1 MHLGSRLGAD
11 GSFSLWSEAF
21 GEGFHSAAGALSE
34 AQEKFVR
41 PSQLER
47 WRPGQGL
54 VVVEVAVGTGTNTA
68 ALLQATAG
76 LDLPL
81 QWWGL
86 EQDPQPLALA
96 LASECFRSQWPAP
109 TLARLEDLVQSDR
122 LLWGDGRQAITRLPA
137 ALQGGCD
144 LVWLD
149 AFSPRRCPQLWS
161 LEFLAQLA
169 ALLRPQGRL
178 ITYSS
183 AAAVRAALVAAGLQL
198 ASIAASD
205 VEHDS
210 QNLSRNVPQN
220 HSQAVSQPW
229 SSGTVASPTPLV
241 DAWPLRSLTAME
253 WDHLHCA
260 AAEPYRDPTGQAS
273 AATLLAERRVRQSQS
288 TADSGSAWRRRW
300 GVASG
305 FCQGRGLA
313 IGDGVIQQRAAQ
325 AHRHG
330 AQDDR
335 DQKGEEQLCNQ
346 IRPPINSEHDSEL

>member
-1 MHLGSRLGAD
+1 MTPPLDPAAGSALLTPRSGAD
-11 GSFSLWSEAF
+11 GSFSLWSGAF

-34 AQEKFVR
+34 AQQKFVR

-47 WRPGQGL
+47 WRPGQEL

-68 ALLQATAG
+68 ALLQAAAG
-76 LDLPL
+76 LGLPL

-86 EQDPQPLALA
+86 EQDRQPLALA
-96 LASECFRSQWPAP
+96 LASAAFRSQWSEV
-109 TLARLEDLVQSDR
+109 TLSRLEALGQSQR
-122 LLWGDGRQAITRLPA
+122 LLWGDGRQAVSRLPA

-169 ALLRPQGRL
+169 ALLKPEGRL

-183 AAAVRAALVAAGLQL
+183 AAAVRGALVAAGLQL

-205 VEHDS
+205 SE
-210 QNLSRNVPQN
+210 Q
-220 HSQAVSQPW
+220 W
-229 SSGTVASPTPLV
+229 SSGTVAAPTAMG
-241 DAWPLRSLTAME
+241 DSFPLRSLSAME
-253 WDHLHCA
+253 WDHLFCS

-273 AATLLAERRVRQSQS
+273 ATTLLAERQLRQSQS
-288 TADSGSAWRRRW
+288 NAISGSAWRRRW

-305 FCQGRGLA
+305 FCQQRGLP
-313 IGDGVIQQRAAQ
+313 IQ
-325 AHRHG
+325 
-330 AQDDR
+330 
-335 DQKGEEQLCNQ
+335 
-346 IRPPINSEHDSEL
+346 

>member
-1 MHLGSRLGAD
+1 MDPGAGPADLTPRSGAD

-34 AQEKFVR
+34 AQEKFVH

-47 WRPGQGL
+47 WRPGKGL

-68 ALLQATAG
+68 ALLQAAAG

-96 LASECFRSQWPAP
+96 LASDTFRSQWPSS
-109 TLARLEDLVQSDR
+109 TLARLEALGQSDR
-122 LLWGDGRQAITRLPA
+122 LLWGDGRQAVTRLPT

-169 ALLRPQGRL
+169 ALLKPEGRL
-178 ITYSS
+178 ITYCS
-183 AAAVRAALVAAGLQL
+183 AAAVRAALVAAGLHL
-198 ASIAASD
+198 ATIAASTPQ
-205 VEHDS
+205 HYL
-210 QNLSRNVPQN
+210 QQWSR
-220 HSQAVSQPW
+220 
-229 SSGTVASPTPLV
+229 GTVASPTPLG
-241 DAWPLRSLTAME
+241 DSDPLRTLTAME
-253 WDHLHCA
+253 WDHLLCS

-273 AATLLAERRVRQSQS
+273 AATLLAERQLRQGQS
-288 TADSGSAWRRRW
+288 TAVSGSAWRRRW
-300 GVASG
+300 GVTSG
-305 FCQGRGLA
+305 F
-313 IGDGVIQQRAAQ
+313 
-325 AHRHG
+325 
-330 AQDDR
+330 
-335 DQKGEEQLCNQ
+335 
-346 IRPPINSEHDSEL
+346 S

>member
-1 MHLGSRLGAD
+1 LDPGAGPADLSPRSGAD
-11 GSFSLWSEAF
+11 GSFSLWSATF
-21 GEGFHSAAGALSE
+21 GEGFHSAAGALAE
-34 AQEKFVR
+34 AQEKFVG

-47 WRPGQGL
+47 WRPGQAL

-68 ALLQATAG
+68 ALLQATAD

-96 LASECFRSQWPAP
+96 LASASFRRQWPGS
-109 TLARLEDLVQSDR
+109 TLERLEALGQGDR
-122 LLWGDGRQAITRLPA
+122 LLWGDGRQAVRRLPA

-169 ALLRPQGRL
+169 ALLKPQGRL

-183 AAAVRAALVAAGLQL
+183 AAAVRSALVAAGLQL
-198 ASIAASD
+198 ATIAASSPQHD
-205 VEHDS
+205 GQHDGRHDAHQDS
-210 QNLSRNVPQN
+210 QHWSR
-220 HSQAVSQPW
+220 
-229 SSGTVASPTPLV
+229 GTVASPLPLG
-241 DAWPLRSLTAME
+241 DSGPLRSLTAME

-260 AAEPYRDPTGQAS
+260 AAEPYRDPTSQAS
-273 AATLLAERRVRQSQS
+273 GATLLAERRVRQSQG
-288 TADSGSAWRRRW
+288 TAVSGSAWRRRW

-305 FCQGRGLA
+305 FSQGR
-313 IGDGVIQQRAAQ
+313 
-325 AHRHG
+325 
-330 AQDDR
+330 
-335 DQKGEEQLCNQ
+335 N
-346 IRPPINSEHDSEL
+346 P

>member
-1 MHLGSRLGAD
+1 MTGPFDPGAGPADLSPRSGAD
-11 GSFSLWSEAF
+11 GSFSLWSATF

-34 AQEKFVR
+34 AREKFVA

-76 LDLPL
+76 LDLRL

-96 LASECFRSQWPAP
+96 LASASFRHQWPDSIVDR
-109 TLARLEDLVQSDR
+109 LAALGQSDR
-122 LLWGDGRQAITRLPA
+122 LFWGDGRQAVRRLPA
-137 ALQGGCD
+137 ALQGACD

-169 ALLRPQGRL
+169 SLLKPQGRL

-183 AAAVRAALVAAGLQL
+183 AAAVRAGLVAAGLQL
-198 ASIAASD
+198 ATIAASAPQ
-205 VEHDS
+205 HDS
-210 QNLSRNVPQN
+210 QNHSQNVSQN
-220 HSQAVSQPW
+220 HSQPVSQPW
-229 SSGTVASPTPLV
+229 SSGTVASPTPLG

-288 TADSGSAWRRRW
+288 TAVSGSAWRRRW

-305 FCQGRGLA
+305 FCQGRSFPIEEG
-313 IGDGVIQQRAAQ
+313 GGHQG
-325 AHRHG
+325 G
-330 AQDDR
+330 AQGHQHKEGE
-335 DQKGEEQLCNQ
+335 DQW
-346 IRPPINSEHDSEL
+346 

>member
-1 MHLGSRLGAD
+1 MIWPLDPESVPAALTPRSGAD

-21 GEGFHSAAGALSE
+21 GEGFHSAAGALVE

-68 ALLQATAG
+68 ALLRASAG

-96 LASECFRSQWPAP
+96 LASATFRSQWPDA
-109 TLARLEDLVQSDR
+109 TLSRLEALGRSER

-137 ALQGGCD
+137 TLQGNCD

-169 ALLRPQGRL
+169 ALLRPEGRL

-198 ASIAASD
+198 ASIATTASN
-205 VEHDS
+205 
-210 QNLSRNVPQN
+210 Q
-220 HSQAVSQPW
+220 W
-229 SSGTVASPTPLV
+229 SSGTVASPTPLGETF
-241 DAWPLRSLTAME
+241 PLRSLTAME
-253 WDHLHCA
+253 WDHLHCS

-273 AATLLAERRVRQSQS
+273 AATLLAERQLRQSQS
-288 TADSGSAWRRRW
+288 RAVSSSAWRRRW

-305 FCQGRGLA
+305 FPQQRGSA
-313 IGDGVIQQRAAQ
+313 IGERGSQQSAAQ
-325 AHRHG
+325 DHRS
-330 AQDDR
+330 ADR
-335 DQKGEEQLCNQ
+335 CDQDQKGEDQRCNQ
-346 IRPPINSEHDSEL
+346 P